1 MTVFECFQLGTG
13 FLCTLIT
20 IITCPHGS
28 VFHQRTDIINPK
40 TCLLGYVLP
49 VQIRPYSCHSFQK
62 SQSGMRTDLA
72 GSIIWYTTPWGL
84 VGEAKAVAR
93 MYSSPSSSSPN
104 ERMFF
109 TLCVPT
115 SSPVHTLSSP
125 IHSSC
130 CCHSPEVLFSRR
142 TNSLLRTEY
151 ESQTKN
157 SIFTTVCFCV

>member
-1 MTVFECFQLGTG
+1 MMTVFECFQLGTV

-20 IITCPHGS
+20 IIARPHGS

-40 TCLLGYVLP
+40 SCLLGYVLP
-49 VQIRPYSCHSFQK
+49 VQIRPYSCISFQK

-125 IHSSC
+125 IYSSC

-142 TNSLLRTEY
+142 TNSLLKR
-151 ESQTKN
+151 N
-157 SIFTTVCFCV
+157 RV